1 MKFPYSY
8 WYFLNDW
15 SSPTEHPSVVCQF
28 VCLYRIRKW
37 LTSFQFLLNSTQ
49 VGSRITNVSSIAQ
62 LAINV
67 TTLWDA
73 FGGRAF
79 LFNIICRGLEWCLVL
94 VLMSDMFSFPMGE
107 NPQWRDTCDY
117 GSFAPNFRRYLFIPR
132 ILSYPSTK
140 GWKSFE
146 WITRKCWVISKWA
159 VGWRGG
165 CFGVNCNLSLFSVE
179 LLPTKL
185 VLGGHAALPD
195 RSQSGQRFLWPAW
208 RNSPLRVLSALF
220 SHRCLDLSPILRMI
234 LWILQIW

>member
-1 MKFPYSY
+1 MMLSFGSHVRHVFFSHGGKPAVKRYMRLRILCSKI
-8 WYFLNDW
+8 
-15 SSPTEHPSVVCQF
+15 SEIF
-28 VCLYRIRKW
+28 VH
-37 LTSFQFLLNSTQ
+37 
-49 VGSRITNVSSIAQ
+49 SR
-62 LAINV
+62 
-67 TTLWDA
+67 
-73 FGGRAF
+73 
-79 LFNIICRGLEWCLVL
+79 
-94 VLMSDMFSFPMGE
+94 
-107 NPQWRDTCDY
+107 
-117 GSFAPNFRRYLFIPR
+117 R

-165 CFGVNCNLSLFSVE
+165 CLGVNCNLPLFSVE